1 MSDNSFERYNFKT
14 VGVGRWGGG
23 GGKRIFSSHAN
34 TILPFITFLKL

>member
-1 MSDNSFERYNFKT
+1 MSDNSFKRYNFKT
-14 VGVGRWGGG
+14 VGVGRG